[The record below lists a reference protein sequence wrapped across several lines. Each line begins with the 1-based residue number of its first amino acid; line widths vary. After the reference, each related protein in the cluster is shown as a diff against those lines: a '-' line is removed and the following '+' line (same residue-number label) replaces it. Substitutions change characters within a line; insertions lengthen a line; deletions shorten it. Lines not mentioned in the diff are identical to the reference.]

1 MKKLGELIGP
11 PEISADVVVYDDVF
25 VYSLWERD
33 VFSEEFLERAAI
45 IELDRS
51 TLKHLSL
58 KSGDAVE
65 VRNERGRVVV
75 RATEGEHIGAP
86 AMPKS
91 PLSLALTDGCDTRHF
106 SAVLKKSV
114 SGAITRIEDL
124 IEGSL

>member
-1 MKKLGELIGP
+1 MKRLGELIGS
-11 PEISADVVVYDDVF
+11 PEVAADVVVYDDVF
-25 VYSLWERD
+25 VCSLWEQD

-45 IELDRS
+45 IELDKG

-65 VRNERGRVVV
+65 VRNEMGGVVV

-106 SAVLKKSV
+106 SAVIKKASEP
-114 SGAITRIEDL
+114 ITRIEDL
-124 IEGSL
+124 IEGSQ

>member
-1 MKKLGELIGP
+1 MVRRLGELIAS
-11 PEISADVVVYDDVF
+11 PELSVEVVVYDDVF
-25 VYSLWERD
+25 VCSLWEQN
-33 VFSEEFLERAAI
+33 VFSEEFLDRAAI
-45 IELDRS
+45 IELDRG

-65 VRNERGRVVV
+65 VRSERGGVVV

-106 SAVLKKSV
+106 SAVIKKASEP
-114 SGAITRIEDL
+114 ITRIENL
-124 IEGSL
+124 VEGSQ

>member
-1 MKKLGELIGP
+1 MVRRLGELIGS
-11 PEISADVVVYDDVF
+11 PELSVEVVVYDDVF
-25 VYSLWERD
+25 VCSLWEQD
-33 VFSEEFLERAAI
+33 VFSEEFLDRAAI
-45 IELDRS
+45 IELERG

-65 VRNERGRVVV
+65 VRSERGRVVV

-106 SAVLKKSV
+106 SAVIKKASE
-114 SGAITRIEDL
+114 SITRIEDL
-124 IEGSL
+124 IEGSQ